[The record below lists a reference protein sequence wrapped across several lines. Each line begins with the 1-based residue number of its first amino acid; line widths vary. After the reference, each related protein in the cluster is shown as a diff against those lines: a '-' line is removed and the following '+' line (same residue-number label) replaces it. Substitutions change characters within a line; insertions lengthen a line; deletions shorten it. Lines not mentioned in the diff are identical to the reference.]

1 MWGMRS
7 LLLIVALLLA
17 GCSKQPV
24 NHEPIRKYHID
35 GEIVRLDPDTQSAVI
50 RHKDIEG
57 WMKAM
62 TMDYPFRS
70 KEDYAKL
77 HPGDHITGTVF
88 VQGDDFWVG
97 EIQKA
102 P

>member
-1 MWGMRS
+1 
-7 LLLIVALLLA
+7 LLA
-17 GCSKQPV
+17 AALILTACSKQPV
-24 NHEPIRKYHID
+24 NREPIRKYHID

-62 TMDYPFRS
+62 TMDYAFRS
-70 KEDYAKL
+70 KEEYGKI
-77 HPGDHITGTVF
+77 HPGDHITGTVY
-88 VQGDDFWVG
+88 VQGDDFWIG

>member
-1 MWGMRS
+1 MRS
-7 LLLIVALLLA
+7 ILLA
-17 GCSKQPV
+17 AVLILTACSRQPV
-24 NHEPIRKYHID
+24 NHEPIRQYRID
-35 GEIVRLDPDTQSAVI
+35 GEIMRLDPDSQSATI
-50 RHKDIEG
+50 RHKDIQG

-70 KEDYAKL
+70 KQEYAKL
-77 HPGDHITGTVF
+77 HPGDHITGTVY

-97 EIQKA
+97 QVQKA

>member
-1 MWGMRS
+1 MRS
-7 LLLIVALLLA
+7 ILLAAALLLA

-35 GEIVRLDPDTQSAVI
+35 GEIVRLDPDAQSAVI

-97 EIQKA
+97 EIQKS

>member
-1 MWGMRS
+1 M
-7 LLLIVALLLA
+7 LLTAALMAVAFAVA

-24 NHEPIRKYHID
+24 NTEPIRKYKID
-35 GEIVRLDPDTQSAVI
+35 GEIVRLDPDTQTAVI

-97 EIQKA
+97 EIQKS

>member
-1 MWGMRS
+1 
-7 LLLIVALLLA
+7 
-17 GCSKQPV
+17 
-24 NHEPIRKYHID
+24 
-35 GEIVRLDPDTQSAVI
+35 
-50 RHKDIEG
+50 
-57 WMKAM
+57 M

-97 EIQKA
+97 EIQKS